1 MQTSCFAAILEIFFE
16 KLSRRSMN
24 FVTSL
29 DGQHQSYKREFYC
42 VRVMLAKN
50 RGGSRGRQT
59 SHATNV
65 KIANLIKVLNIRP
78 IVQLIF
84 IMQRHLIIVQYLL
97 SCSGSN

>member
-1 MQTSCFAAILEIFFE
+1 MRKLGNEHHCKLIYFPYRFDIFF
-16 KLSRRSMN
+16 LQN
-24 FVTSL
+24 
-29 DGQHQSYKREFYC
+29 GQLHAS
-42 VRVMLAKN
+42 

-78 IVQLIF
+78 IVQLFF